1 MGACDV
7 HTAYK
12 MVNQSFMKLVEEHQ
26 SKTTNGLK
34 TIEVETMFLLPIARL
49 LCVTTETARRGADRA
64 SGKIPAVVSASS
76 WSGWHMGRA

>member
-12 MVNQSFMKLVEEHQ
+12 IVNQSFMKLVEEHQ
-26 SKTTNGLK
+26 SKTTNSLK
-34 TIEVETMFLLPIARL
+34 TVEVETIFLLATIRM
-49 LCVTTETARRGADRA
+49 LCVMTETAQRGADRA

-76 WSGWHMGRA
+76 WSCQHMGRA